1 MVLQLEDFLPVYPNV
16 TDKGFYQN
24 LYDKYEF
31 RELKLSEKQEADF
44 SDYLPSQKI
53 VARFLSSY
61 TPYNNLL
68 LYHEMGTGKTCAA
81 VGVAEN
87 LRLYGFRKCV
97 YISKGEGL
105 HNNFKNEVA
114 FKCTK
119 KNEYLKK
126 NKTSN
131 VQEFDKKKFDEFYVC
146 STYQTFINQSPASY
160 ENCVFILDEVH
171 NLIVKDYKV
180 HDSTYNKFHQFLHKV
195 NNCKILLLSG
205 TPITDKENTFT
216 PIMNLILPNKD
227 QIPDQDYDNLDV
239 IKEKIKGYVSF
250 LSSPKT
256 DIKLEFIRS
265 EIDDQLTYLKNDID
279 LYYEKMSDY
288 QTSKYLEID
297 VTDPGAARLE
307 ERQVS
312 LFADPVV
319 HDKQHREPPTDGIDH
334 MGYKKLGSNSY
345 WYRFVRLFKGDS
357 DKQKKL
363 ETLREYSIT
372 YYNTI
377 SNVLVALE
385 EKKKIFIYNS
395 IVNKH
400 GIYLFAAILTKIFM
414 IDLNKILILTSDT
427 LNDQTN
433 IELNSFNKS
442 ENNVQIIL
450 GSNVVSEGYTFK
462 NIEIIHVQTPAWNYS
477 EIMQVIARGYRLGS
491 HNDLIKQRNGVKPE
505 VKVYLHA
512 SIPNIDDIN
521 VIKKSIDIS
530 MYKTSE
536 EKWAKSKLVEKI
548 AKETAIDCSLTKER
562 NLVTGED
569 KNWTCDGNINL
580 DNPIDFSTY
589 IMYYADSI
597 KEDIRNEITT
607 LFKNN
612 SELNLA
618 EIYDK
623 INGNFIRPFTNNE
636 GKSAAIILILE
647 ILNDII
653 ETNQILTNNIGIM
666 SFLRCE
672 KDTYFCVNNVFLNN
686 DKLLSYYSDS
696 TAVFQYN
703 TLNDWF
709 ENQNDKDTI
718 KKINKICMNYT
729 KDKNDTT
736 LVDTY
741 NSLEPNVKESI
752 CSLASYIP
760 KNEFSNFVL
769 GTFCVKKNNEPDKES
784 NDMDRINIKME
795 ELGINFYGND
805 TNKNYQIIFNRTD
818 NPTDKSTIACVSVE
832 NNIQEDK
839 NEFCIE
845 NIIGQILN
853 DKSKGKEF
861 VEKYLEE
868 KKLNYKVI
876 QVEEVIK
883 NDLDMDD
890 AKLLIF
896 NKRKNRIIKLGFDNK
911 YYILVYDTLDNIPL
925 FEIGGRA
932 VIPTTNKLTKNDLCD
947 IIFSYLKNN
956 QLIIDLKNS
965 N

>member
-87 LRLYGFRKCV
+87 LKLYGFRKCV

-131 VQEFDKKKFDEFYVC
+131 MQEFDKKKFDEFYIC
-146 STYQTFINQSPASY
+146 STYQTFINQSPANY
-160 ENCVFILDEVH
+160 DNCVFILDEVH

-180 HDSTYNKFHQFLHKV
+180 QESTYNKFHQFLHKV

-265 EIDDQLTYLKNDID
+265 EIDDQFSYLQNDID

-297 VTDPGAARLE
+297 ITDPGAARLE

-312 LFADPVV
+312 LFADPVGD
-319 HDKQHREPPTDGIDH
+319 DKQHTDGIDYK
-334 MGYKKLGSNSY
+334 GYKKLNQDFYWRTFSSLFTGSKTN
-345 WYRFVRLFKGDS
+345 
-357 DKQKKL
+357 KL
-363 ETLREYSIT
+363 ETLRKYSIT

-385 EKKKIFIYNS
+385 ENKKIFIYNS
-395 IVNKH
+395 IVNKN
-400 GIYLFAAILTKIFM
+400 GIYLFAAILTKIFE
-414 IDLNKILILTSDT
+414 IPPKKILILTSDT
-427 LNDQTN
+427 LSDPNTN
-433 IELNSFNKS
+433 TELNSFNNS

-450 GSNVVSEGYTFK
+450 GSNIVSEGYTFK
-462 NIEIIHVQTPAWNYS
+462 NIEIIHIQTPAWNYS
-477 EIMQVIARGYRLGS
+477 EIMQVIARGYRVGS

-512 SIPNIDDIN
+512 SIPNIDSIKVIN
-521 VIKKSIDIS
+521 NSIDIY

-562 NLVTGED
+562 NLVAAED

-623 INGNFIRPFTNNE
+623 INGNFIQAFTNNE

-696 TAVFQYN
+696 TAVFEYN

-709 ENQNDKDTI
+709 ENQNDKDAI

-736 LVDTY
+736 LVDNY

-760 KNEFSNFVL
+760 KNEFSKFVL

-784 NDMDRINIKME
+784 NNEDLINKQME
-795 ELGINFYGND
+795 TLGINFYGNN
-805 TNKNYQIIFNRTD
+805 TGGKLKISLNRTD
-818 NPTDKSTIACVSVE
+818 NPTDKSTVACISVE
-832 NNIQEDK
+832 NNIKQEK
-839 NEFCIE
+839 TEFCIE

-853 DKSKGKEF
+853 DNFEGKNI
-861 VEKYLEE
+861 VEEYLKN
-868 KKLNYKVI
+868 KKMKYKVI
-876 QVEEVIK
+876 QVKVIE
-883 NDLDMDD
+883 NDLISDD
-890 AKLLIF
+890 TESKSKERKERIIRLF
-896 NKRKNRIIKLGFDNK
+896 NKED
-911 YYILVYDTLDNIPL
+911 YILVYNTIDNIPL
-925 FEIGGRA
+925 FEISGRA
-932 VIPTTNKLTKNDLCD
+932 VITTPNKLTKSKLCE
-947 IIFSYLKNN
+947 IISIYLEKN
-956 QLIIDLKNS
+956 QLIINLKNS